1 VKRSLLFILLLGAVS
16 AAHAQETLTDTIRY
30 STYNLLNFENEAGNH
45 RSVYFRTIMNELQ
58 PDLLTVQELI
68 ELPAAQM
75 FLDSVM
81 LPTSPVYNLATF
93 ISSYD
98 TDRGLYYNSEQ
109 FEFLDAEAIDTELR
123 DINQFHLRHTASG
136 QEFYLF
142 TLHLKAT
149 SGDDAQRAREVDS
162 LRKVTDLIPDS
173 IPFIVSGDFNIYD
186 ENEPA
191 YNGLLDTAGGGYFID
206 PLQDSLST
214 FWNNSGNAAYH
225 TQSTRVRN
233 FDGGSTGGLDDRFD
247 MILFSSAIDAPGGM
261 DYVFGS
267 TVAFGNDGNH
277 YNDSINAMPNTA
289 VTEEV
294 ANALHLASDHLPL
307 KVLFTMTWTEE
318 EDTTIVDT
326 TTNSIPDLH
335 SLFRVYPSPA
345 NTFIHVASEHYPAE
359 LLLMDMQGHMI
370 LQTTTDS
377 RDFVLELPGL
387 SDGNYLMLWRYGQR
401 SYMRTLPVIH

>member
-1 VKRSLLFILLLGAVS
+1 MKRYILILLLLAVS
-16 AAHAQETLTDTIRY
+16 GIQAQETLTDTIRY

-149 SGDDAQRAREVDS
+149 
-162 LRKVTDLIPDS
+162 
-173 IPFIVSGDFNIYD
+173 
-186 ENEPA
+186 
-191 YNGLLDTAGGGYFID
+191 
-206 PLQDSLST
+206 
-214 FWNNSGNAAYH
+214 
-225 TQSTRVRN
+225 
-233 FDGGSTGGLDDRFD
+233 
-247 MILFSSAIDAPGGM
+247 
-261 DYVFGS
+261 
-267 TVAFGNDGNH
+267 
-277 YNDSINAMPNTA
+277 
-289 VTEEV
+289 
-294 ANALHLASDHLPL
+294 
-307 KVLFTMTWTEE
+307 
-318 EDTTIVDT
+318 
-326 TTNSIPDLH
+326 
-335 SLFRVYPSPA
+335 
-345 NTFIHVASEHYPAE
+345 
-359 LLLMDMQGHMI
+359 
-370 LQTTTDS
+370 
-377 RDFVLELPGL
+377 
-387 SDGNYLMLWRYGQR
+387 
-401 SYMRTLPVIH
+401 

>member
-1 VKRSLLFILLLGAVS
+1 
-16 AAHAQETLTDTIRY
+16 
-30 STYNLLNFENEAGNH
+30 
-45 RSVYFRTIMNELQ
+45 MNELQ

-191 YNGLLDTAGGGYFID
+191 YNGLLDT
-206 PLQDSLST
+206 
-214 FWNNSGNAAYH
+214 SG
-225 TQSTRVRN
+225 V
-233 FDGGSTGGLDDRFD
+233 
-247 MILFSSAIDAPGGM
+247 AI
-261 DYVFGS
+261 S
-267 TVAFGNDGNH
+267 
-277 YNDSINAMPNTA
+277 
-289 VTEEV
+289 
-294 ANALHLASDHLPL
+294 
-307 KVLFTMTWTEE
+307 
-318 EDTTIVDT
+318 
-326 TTNSIPDLH
+326 
-335 SLFRVYPSPA
+335 
-345 NTFIHVASEHYPAE
+345 
-359 LLLMDMQGHMI
+359 
-370 LQTTTDS
+370 
-377 RDFVLELPGL
+377 
-387 SDGNYLMLWRYGQR
+387 
-401 SYMRTLPVIH
+401 